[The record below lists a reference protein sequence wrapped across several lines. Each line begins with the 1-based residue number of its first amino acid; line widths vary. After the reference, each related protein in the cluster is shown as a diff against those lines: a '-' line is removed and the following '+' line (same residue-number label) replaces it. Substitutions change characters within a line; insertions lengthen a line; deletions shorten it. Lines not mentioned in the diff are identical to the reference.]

1 MDRSLIISQAKNDEA
16 EAFFSPIYQ
25 WADKT
30 ENLKD
35 VLLFYLQDLKKQTEL
50 YESHFFLFYR
60 DQGG

>member
-35 VLLFYLQDLKKQTEL
+35 VLLFYLQDLTKTN
-50 YESHFFLFYR
+50 R
-60 DQGG
+60 II